1 MKRFLSI
8 LTSEKGPITPFDKN
22 LFQEILAFFSAE
34 GPQEDQKSSKKQQQ
48 QICYEIKSNV
58 PTEES
63 VEDILDWNDSLPASN
78 GDAVGH
84 ETENIIPSKRVK
96 SKSKKIKSI
105 VIDKETNI
113 TGTNQNTYFY
123 VNHPRSHI

>member
-8 LTSEKGPITPFDKN
+8 LTSEKGPITLFDKN

-48 QICYEIKSNV
+48 QICYEIKSND

-84 ETENIIPSKRVK
+84 DTENIIPSKRVK

-113 TGTNQNTYFY
+113 TGTNQNTYF
-123 VNHPRSHI
+123 R